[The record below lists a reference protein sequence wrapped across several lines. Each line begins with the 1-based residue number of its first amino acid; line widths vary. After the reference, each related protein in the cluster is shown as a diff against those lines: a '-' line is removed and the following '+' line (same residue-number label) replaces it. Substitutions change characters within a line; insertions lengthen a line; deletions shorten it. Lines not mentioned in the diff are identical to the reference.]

1 MPSQWEFQVGPTE
14 GIDMGDDLWVARF
27 SKDPLLNDLI
37 LILNVF
43 NRPFFKVKVFNF
55 NLKRY
60 ILQRVGED
68 FGVVVTFDPKV
79 SSNFIIKQLG
89 VKCKLC
95 MRLTFWST
103 ETDVFVCVFVFHSR
117 LQTHSISANGGRLER
132 SWSSYKLLYWAYEVL
147 IILNIFD
154 VSGTKWRI
162 ELLLIYDGILSGS
175 PEEWRQLSLP
185 LKSSPSNISIWS

>member
-79 SSNFIIKQLG
+79 SSNFI
-89 VKCKLC
+89 
-95 MRLTFWST
+95 M
-103 ETDVFVCVFVFHSR
+103 
-117 LQTHSISANGGRLER
+117 
-132 SWSSYKLLYWAYEVL
+132 
-147 IILNIFD
+147 
-154 VSGTKWRI
+154 
-162 ELLLIYDGILSGS
+162 
-175 PEEWRQLSLP
+175 
-185 LKSSPSNISIWS
+185 